1 MDVVLD
7 IVLDAVKDTLLLV
20 PFLLATYLVMEWLEH
35 KTSEAIR
42 QSIGTAGASGPVIG
56 AFLGIVPQCGF
67 SAATATLY
75 SSDQF
80 SSPVIDAVSFTTRPS
95 LNLMAFS

>member
-42 QSIGTAGASGPVIG
+42 QSIGLALVLPVPLID
-56 AFLGIVPQCGF
+56 FF
-67 SAATATLY
+67 SEFFVYYYFVIIHLIF
-75 SSDQF
+75 F
-80 SSPVIDAVSFTTRPS
+80 SS
-95 LNLMAFS
+95 